1 MTNKHRIIYKMYHN
15 VKQKTDFLNKKNTSK
30 EIRLFK

>member
-15 VKQKTDFLNKKNTSK
+15 VKQKTDFLNKKILLK
-30 EIRLFK
+30 K